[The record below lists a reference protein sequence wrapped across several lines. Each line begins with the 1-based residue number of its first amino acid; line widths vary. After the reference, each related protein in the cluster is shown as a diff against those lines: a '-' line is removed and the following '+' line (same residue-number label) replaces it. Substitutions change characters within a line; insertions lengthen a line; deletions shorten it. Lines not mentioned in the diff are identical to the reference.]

1 MEIWWYDRGFVCYL
15 FPHFLSSCHLSHH
28 TLSTHLIHSSKW
40 YLITQNHKVFPIRM
54 VTSSISIG
62 RCSMR
67 CVFKKKRPF
76 SVKNRLLSIRYEER
90 KKSLDAI
97 TRLDVS
103 VAFFLSRFFFSLKK
117 NLLLGSKA
125 VWFRSHHL
133 WIVNATVC
141 LCFFLFNLFSQL
153 DVELG
158 RMTSRYFVGAKNANT
173 VPSFYYRVHKIHDQ
187 CSIQW
192 EWKESHAEKRNWQ
205 KLIPKFWSPH
215 KVWWIRA
222 ERMALLSFVF
232 FDRIQ
237 FTNIC
242 KNYTLLLS
250 KRFLFIP
257 KSIF

>member
-103 VAFFLSRFFFSLKK
+103 VAFFLSRFFF
-117 NLLLGSKA
+117 LLRKTCYLVAKPCDF
-125 VWFRSHHL
+125 VRIIF
-133 WIVNATVC
+133 
-141 LCFFLFNLFSQL
+141 
-153 DVELG
+153 EL
-158 RMTSRYFVGAKNANT
+158 
-173 VPSFYYRVHKIHDQ
+173 
-187 CSIQW
+187 
-192 EWKESHAEKRNWQ
+192 
-205 KLIPKFWSPH
+205 
-215 KVWWIRA
+215 
-222 ERMALLSFVF
+222 
-232 FDRIQ
+232 
-237 FTNIC
+237 
-242 KNYTLLLS
+242 
-250 KRFLFIP
+250 
-257 KSIF
+257 

>member
-1 MEIWWYDRGFVCYL
+1 MSLISSHTIDASHSFIEMVFDHTKPQGF
-15 FPHFLSSCHLSHH
+15 SNS
-28 TLSTHLIHSSKW
+28 
-40 YLITQNHKVFPIRM
+40 NGHKLDFHRKM
-54 VTSSISIG
+54 LDAL
-62 RCSMR
+62 
-67 CVFKKKRPF
+67 CVQKKRPF

-192 EWKESHAEKRNWQ
+192 EWKESHAEKR
-205 KLIPKFWSPH
+205 IG
-215 KVWWIRA
+215 
-222 ERMALLSFVF
+222 
-232 FDRIQ
+232 
-237 FTNIC
+237 
-242 KNYTLLLS
+242 KN
-250 KRFLFIP
+250 
-257 KSIF
+257 

>member
-1 MEIWWYDRGFVCYL
+1 MILMSITWTHRKLLKTIKIYKHNQWNICFFFSLQNPLETWRFGGMIEVSFVIC
-15 FPHFLSSCHLSHH
+15 FPISSPHV
-28 TLSTHLIHSSKW
+28 T
-40 YLITQNHKVFPIRM
+40 YLITHYRRISFIHRNGIWSHKTTRFFQFEWSQARFP
-54 VTSSISIG
+54 SEDA
-62 RCSMR
+62 RCAVCS
-67 CVFKKKRPF
+67 KKKRPF

-192 EWKESHAEKRNWQ
+192 EWKESHAEKR
-205 KLIPKFWSPH
+205 IG
-215 KVWWIRA
+215 
-222 ERMALLSFVF
+222 
-232 FDRIQ
+232 
-237 FTNIC
+237 
-242 KNYTLLLS
+242 KN
-250 KRFLFIP
+250 
-257 KSIF
+257 